1 MTNNPVEPTDESIE
15 DILSSIRET
24 VEEETTREDSDLDPE
39 ALAEEMLAE
48 QIEEDAPEE
57 EAPAA
62 VPEGDI
68 DESLMSA
75 TEVDGGTSDDS
86 STAFEEDMHP
96 VDENE
101 DVDDA
106 IAEEAAAVAAAA
118 SDDAPAADDGM
129 DGLMSET
136 AAEDAAGV
144 SEDDVLDLVDE
155 IGSEDSGTDDD
166 FVDVEH
172 FEETG
177 ETKPANTTDVEEAQ
191 GSYKAAEAEEDMSEV
206 LDDIGAEEIS
216 DEAVLAAFKGAT
228 AGAGVSAAQYKHLNA
243 LPSAE
248 GLQVGFPMEVLAE
261 ALRPL
266 VKGWIQNNL
275 PEIVERLVKEELEKL
290 ADK

>member
-24 VEEETTREDSDLDPE
+24 VEEETTKEDDDLDPE
-39 ALAEEMLAE
+39 ALAEQMLAE
-48 QIEEDAPEE
+48 QVEEDAPED
-57 EAPAA
+57 EAPAGA
-62 VPEGDI
+62 PEGDI

-75 TEVDGGTSDDS
+75 TEVDTGTSNDAA
-86 STAFEEDMHP
+86 AFDEDMHP

-106 IAEEAAAVAAAA
+106 LAEEKAAI
-118 SDDAPAADDGM
+118 STDDSAIDDSMLG
-129 DGLMSET
+129 ET
-136 AAEDAAGV
+136 AIDNDV
-144 SEDDVLDLVDE
+144 SIEEDDVLDLVDE
-155 IGSEDSGTDDD
+155 IDSDKGGIDDD

-177 ETKPANTTDVEEAQ
+177 ESQPAKSSDVEEAQ
-191 GSYKAAEAEEDMSEV
+191 ESYKADSAEEDMSEV

-228 AGAGVSAAQYKHLNA
+228 AGAAGAAAVAAATDYKHLNA

-275 PEIVERLVKEELEKL
+275 PDIVERLVKEELEKL

>member
-24 VEEETTREDSDLDPE
+24 VEEETTREDDDLDPE

-48 QIEEDAPEE
+48 QIEEDTPEE
-57 EAPAA
+57 EASPAI
-62 VPEGDI
+62 PEGDI

-75 TEVDGGTSDDS
+75 TEVDGGTSDDTS
-86 STAFEEDMHP
+86 AAFEEDMHP
-96 VDENE
+96 VAENE

-106 IAEEAAAVAAAA
+106 IAEEAAAA
-118 SDDAPAADDGM
+118 SGDAPADDAM

-136 AAEDAAGV
+136 AVEEAASADSGV

-155 IGSEDSGTDDD
+155 IGSEESSADDD
-166 FVDVEH
+166 FVDVDH

-177 ETKPANTTDVEEAQ
+177 ETKPANTSDVEEAQ
-191 GSYKAAEAEEDMSEV
+191 ESYKAAEAEEDMSEV

-228 AGAGVSAAQYKHLNA
+228 AGAGVAAAQYKHLNA